1 MLTATPWS
9 HNRTFFFF
17 FFFHTKSLRPGRLF
31 THRRASAR
39 TSPVSSAPRPPH
51 GTAQTA
57 GASRVAPS
65 CSFLLSAAFRP
76 ASHVGAKTSAHV
88 CTRRRTPAPAVQVR
102 AARCPSNSQ
111 TAKRPLPSPGRDA
124 SARRAGPAR
133 APAPRSGLPPT
144 RISSWRDQVA
154 MSYSSQWGKAPSED
168 GADGWGPHSGS
179 PERLR
184 PGRKAVCGGGQGAL
198 AHQATRSGPSW
209 PPPKSPHGHQLRVPS
224 RANDPAPHSRK
235 KLYTTMSRP

>member
-1 MLTATPWS
+1 MCLYATVAHAGLSERPGT
-9 HNRTFFFF
+9 RTFCRAHRYTMEPQPHLLLL

-39 TSPVSSAPRPPH
+39 TSPVPSAATHGPRPPH

-88 CTRRRTPAPAVQVR
+88 CTRRRAPAPAVQVR

-168 GADGWGPHSGS
+168 GADGWGHLGEP
-179 PERLR
+179 
-184 PGRKAVCGGGQGAL
+184 
-198 AHQATRSGPSW
+198 
-209 PPPKSPHGHQLRVPS
+209 
-224 RANDPAPHSRK
+224 
-235 KLYTTMSRP
+235 

>member
-1 MLTATPWS
+1 MAPLGREP
-9 HNRTFFFF
+9 RTFCRAHRYTMEPQPHLLLL

-39 TSPVSSAPRPPH
+39 TGPVPSAPRPPH

-65 CSFLLSAAFRP
+65 CSFLLSAALCP

-88 CTRRRTPAPAVQVR
+88 CTRRRAPAPAVQVR

-111 TAKRPLPSPGRDA
+111 TAKRPNSHSPLRGETPPLGGLVQ
-124 SARRAGPAR
+124 SALRP
-133 APAPRSGLPPT
+133 PPT

-168 GADGWGPHSGS
+168 GADGWGHLGEP
-179 PERLR
+179 
-184 PGRKAVCGGGQGAL
+184 
-198 AHQATRSGPSW
+198 
-209 PPPKSPHGHQLRVPS
+209 
-224 RANDPAPHSRK
+224 
-235 KLYTTMSRP
+235 

>member
-1 MLTATPWS
+1 MLRDPLAERYRCVSTPPSRTRDCLRGRALGPSAVLTATPWS
-9 HNRTFFFF
+9 HNRTFFFFF

-39 TSPVSSAPRPPH
+39 TSPVPSAPRPPH

-88 CTRRRTPAPAVQVR
+88 CTRRRAPAPAVQVR

-133 APAPRSGLPPT
+133 APA
-144 RISSWRDQVA
+144 
-154 MSYSSQWGKAPSED
+154 
-168 GADGWGPHSGS
+168 S
-179 PERLR
+179 PQHASR
-184 PGRKAVCGGGQGAL
+184 PGEIK
-198 AHQATRSGPSW
+198 W
-209 PPPKSPHGHQLRVPS
+209 P
-224 RANDPAPHSRK
+224 
-235 KLYTTMSRP
+235 